1 MLELYA
7 FGALASIGYMLKQR
21 REEERRRVSSSRL
34 SRGADGHIS
43 KRRARREIPNGP
55 NVYQG
60 DAVVRAHKGEFDAV
74 RRASEASRNPQNT
87 GVIPRSAAFDSLT
100 GGSREDRASS
110 FGRKAEK
117 RRLMR
122 SPLTGKLMGVEEFTH
137 TNMTPFF
144 GSRTTQDMDHDRAA
158 GTHMSR
164 LNGAVDAESSVGPK
178 KEIAPLFEPS
188 TDVAYVTGQ
197 PNQTDFMHSRMVEPK
212 SKNNQMPFQQVRVG
226 PGVKGEDDEE
236 DGASPQDV
244 YLKQREYAKPRST
257 EEIRR
262 ADDPKIS
269 YEARTVAGMKGKER
283 GDMGKVEKRLP
294 TTVKERTSTD
304 DFLKTTGAV
313 VGPTARPEKVM
324 VRKTTRPDTHVYY
337 TGAARNAGP
346 DAEGFRSR
354 ASGAP
359 LRTGGLSGGN
369 SAPADATRTGRGADF
384 DHGRDSILVYDNNRD
399 VTSKRVHR
407 SNVSGAVKAAVA
419 PLTDA
424 MRMTRKQ
431 FTTKNERPE
440 GSSGPNP
447 QMPAKATVRDPDHV
461 ARTTLKETTED
472 AGTRGVS
479 AAAVRGSGAPR
490 GVVYDPDQ
498 VARTTIRETTE
509 DAGTRG
515 VSAAAV
521 KGGGA
526 PRGVAYDPEQ
536 VARTTVR
543 ETTEEARPGAA
554 NVRTAAYKPVCYDP
568 ESRAR
573 TTLKETGLAPA
584 PKANLSS
591 GAHRPVARD
600 PDDVARTTVKETTVA
615 ADGKAFASVRNAE
628 MRGDVRDPDHVAKTT
643 VKETTADNTQAT
655 RNLRGE
661 VTKPEKRDADL
672 TPGTTTKQLM
682 LHETRGGAAAGVQ
695 SMQGTNAG
703 YTVTGVE
710 APFTSKEV
718 VGKESYVGGAK
729 NAVSEGGHDLAQR
742 NTSVKDTNRQT
753 TGDAEYYGT
762 AGSSGGGKAPMS
774 YDAML
779 NAVTDD
785 GARER
790 TLEVR
795 EPGGSSVKISTG
807 AGNGSVPAST
817 REREEVSDP
826 RHNGGGDGS
835 VADFRSRLGAGTLP
849 SVAHDE
855 VLLSSKDTDGNDALR
870 RIGDTTREPTISEV
884 EGENDRFDPAMVLEQ
899 LNSNPFVVK

>member
-7 FGALASIGYMLKQR
+7 FGALAGIGYMLKQR
-21 REEERRRVSSSRL
+21 REEERKRVSSSRL
-34 SRGADGHIS
+34 SRGTAGHVS

-60 DAVVRAHKGEFDAV
+60 DAVARARKGEFDAV
-74 RRASEASRNPQNT
+74 RRMNEASRDPRST
-87 GVIPRSAAFDSLT
+87 GVIPRSAGLDSLT
-100 GGSREDRASS
+100 GGSRADKASS
-110 FGRKAEK
+110 FGRKAEE

-122 SPLTGKLMGVEEFTH
+122 SPLTGNLMGVEEFTH

-144 GSRTTQDMDHDRAA
+144 GSRVTQDMDHDRVAS
-158 GTHMSR
+158 THLSR
-164 LNGAVDAESSVGPK
+164 LHGTVDDTASVGPK
-178 KEIAPLFEPS
+178 QEIAPLFEPS
-188 TDVAYVTGQ
+188 TDVSFANGQ
-197 PNQTDFMHSRMVEPK
+197 PNQSDFIQSRMVEPK

-226 PGVKGEDDEE
+226 PGVAAGEG
-236 DGASPQDV
+236 DGATPEDV

-269 YEARTVAGMKGKER
+269 YKGRTVAGMKGKER
-283 GDMGKVEKRLP
+283 GDIGAVEKRAP
-294 TTVKERTSTD
+294 STVKERTSTD

-313 VGPTARPEKVM
+313 KRETARPDKVM
-324 VRKTTRPDTHVYY
+324 VRKTTRPATHVYY
-337 TGAARNAGP
+337 TGAARDTGP

-359 LRTGGLSGGN
+359 LRTSGLSGGDP
-369 SAPADATRTGRGADF
+369 APADATRTGKGADY
-384 DHGRDSILVYDNNRD
+384 DYGRDSIMVYGNNRD
-399 VTSKRVHR
+399 VTGKRVHR

-424 MRMTRKQ
+424 VRMTRKQ
-431 FTTKNERPE
+431 FTTKNTRPE

-461 ARTTLKETTED
+461 ARTTVKETTED

-479 AAAVRGSGAPR
+479 AAA
-490 GVVYDPDQ
+490 
-498 VARTTIRETTE
+498 I
-509 DAGTRG
+509 
-515 VSAAAV
+515 

-536 VARTTVR
+536 VARTTVK
-543 ETTEEARPGAA
+543 ETTEDARPGTA
-554 NVRTAAYKPVCYDP
+554 NVRTVAYKPVCYDP

-584 PKANLSS
+584 PKANLSG

-600 PDDVARTTVKETTVA
+600 PDDVARTTVKETTAA
-615 ADGKAFASVRNAE
+615 ADGTSFASVRNAE
-628 MRGDVRDPDHVAKTT
+628 MRGDVRDPDDVARTT

-703 YTVTGVE
+703 YTVAATH

-718 VGKESYVGGAK
+718 VGKESYTGGAK
-729 NAVSEGGHDLAQR
+729 AAVSEGGHDVAHR
-742 NTSVKDTNRQT
+742 NTRAKDTNRQT

-762 AGSSGGGKAPMS
+762 AGSSGVAKAPMS

-779 NAVTDD
+779 SAVNDG

-795 EPGGSSVKISTG
+795 EPAGSSVKISS
-807 AGNGSVPAST
+807 GSDGMPVSS

-826 RHNGGGDGS
+826 RFNGGGDGS
-835 VADFRSRLGAGTLP
+835 VEDFRSRLGAGSLP
-849 SVAHDE
+849 SVANDDE
-855 VLLSSKDTDGNDALR
+855 AVLDADAVR
-870 RIGDTTREPTISEV
+870 RIGGITREPAVSEV
-884 EGENDRFDPAMVLEQ
+884 EGENDRFEPAMVLEQ
-899 LNSNPFVVK
+899 LSSNPFVVEQEK